1 MSAIGRYEIES
12 LLGKGA
18 MGVVFLAHDPH
29 LGRSVA
35 LKTYEMP
42 DGISEE
48 RAHEFQERLLREAH
62 AAARL
67 SHPNI
72 VTVHDV
78 GIDPERGF
86 PYIVFE
92 YVEGPSL
99 KDLLDGRSR
108 LSPDLALRFGDGLA
122 AALAAAHRAGVVH
135 RDIKPA
141 NLLVRRE
148 DGVVKI
154 TDFGVARLAASEL
167 TRTGALIGSP
177 AYMAPEQ
184 IRGGAV
190 DARSDLFSLA
200 VVLYEM
206 LTSKRPFGG
215 EDLPA
220 VAYAVAHETPIPV
233 TQQVDG
239 LPPLLDAFFDRALAK
254 DPAKRFPDGESF
266 RKALVQAA
274 ASAAMVGSA
283 AASTPGA
290 KRGRAARAAAAA
302 ARKIA
307 DHAAAEAAAPD
318 GAATANDGAPGEADA
333 PGVDTDASL
342 PPPTGGAGLFAHKG
356 LVAIAVFFLLTVIG
370 VPVLFATR
378 GASLKLEAK
387 SGLESG
393 ALILKVDGKPVFER
407 RLAAP
412 HQDGIDHLL
421 GRNQEAF
428 EAWLKVPSGKH
439 ALEAEVEPEGGGVTM
454 RDLVVLDLAPGE
466 SRTLRLIL
474 KRGVGRPVQMKVD

>member
-1 MSAIGRYEIES
+1 MGVIGRYEIES

-29 LGRSVA
+29 LGRQVA
-35 LKTYEMP
+35 LKTYQMP

-48 RAHEFQERLLREAH
+48 RACEFQERLLREAH

-78 GIDPERGF
+78 GIDPDRGF

-122 AALAAAHRAGVVH
+122 AALTAAHRAGVVH

-167 TRTGALIGSP
+167 TRTGALVGSP
-177 AYMAPEQ
+177 AYMSPEQ

-220 VAYAVAHETPIPV
+220 VAYAVAHETPVPV
-233 TQQVDG
+233 TQQVDD

-254 DPAKRFPDGESF
+254 DPDKRFPDGESF
-266 RKALVQAA
+266 RKALAQAA
-274 ASAAMVGSA
+274 ASSAILGSA
-283 AASTPGA
+283 ASSTPGA
-290 KRGRAARAAAAA
+290 KRGRATRAAAA
-302 ARKIA
+302 ARKVA
-307 DHAAAEAAAPD
+307 QRAAAEAAA
-318 GAATANDGAPGEADA
+318 GAADDADA
-333 PGVDTDASL
+333 PGVDTDAPM
-342 PPPTGGAGLFAHKG
+342 PPPTGAAGLFAHKG
-356 LVAIAVFFLLTVIG
+356 LVAIVVFFLLTVSG

-412 HQDGIDHLL
+412 HQEGIDHLL

-439 ALEAEVEPEGGGVTM
+439 ALEAEVEPEGGGEPM
-454 RDLVVLDLAPGE
+454 RDLVVLELAPGE
-466 SRTLRLIL
+466 SRTLRLTL
-474 KRGVGRPVQMKVD
+474 KRGLGRPVQMKVD

>member
-1 MSAIGRYEIES
+1 MIGRYEIES

-29 LGRSVA
+29 LGRQVA
-35 LKTYEMP
+35 LKTYQMP

-48 RAHEFQERLLREAH
+48 RAREFQERLLREAH

-78 GIDPERGF
+78 GIDPDRGF

-122 AALAAAHRAGVVH
+122 AALTAAHRAGVVH

-167 TRTGALIGSP
+167 TRTGALVGSP
-177 AYMAPEQ
+177 AYMSPEQ

-220 VAYAVAHETPIPV
+220 VAYAVAHETPVPV
-233 TQQVDG
+233 TQQVDD

-254 DPAKRFPDGESF
+254 DPDKRFPDGESF
-266 RKALVQAA
+266 RKALAQAA
-274 ASAAMVGSA
+274 ASSAILGSA
-283 AASTPGA
+283 ASSTPGA
-290 KRGRAARAAAAA
+290 KRGRATRAAAA
-302 ARKIA
+302 ARKVA
-307 DHAAAEAAAPD
+307 QRAAAEAAA
-318 GAATANDGAPGEADA
+318 GAADDADA
-333 PGVDTDASL
+333 PGVDTDAPM
-342 PPPTGGAGLFAHKG
+342 PPPTGAAGLFAHKG
-356 LVAIAVFFLLTVIG
+356 LVAIVVFFLLTVIG

-412 HQDGIDHLL
+412 HQEGIDHLL

-439 ALEAEVEPEGGGVTM
+439 ALEAEVEPEGGGEPM
-454 RDLVVLDLAPGE
+454 RDLVVLELAPGE
-466 SRTLRLIL
+466 SRTLRLTL
-474 KRGVGRPVQMKVD
+474 KRGLGRPVQMKVD